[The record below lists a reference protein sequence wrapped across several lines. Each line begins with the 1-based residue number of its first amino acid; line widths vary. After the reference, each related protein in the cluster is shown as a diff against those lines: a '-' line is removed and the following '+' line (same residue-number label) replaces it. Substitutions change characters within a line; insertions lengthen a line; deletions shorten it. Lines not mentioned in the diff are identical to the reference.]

1 LSYTVTFGKAARS
14 KGGGVL
20 LGDEERPLPSRFG
33 TTMKY
38 RAGSSARPAP
48 IIASVSTWSA
58 P

>member
-1 LSYTVTFGKAARS
+1 VTFGKAARW

-20 LGDEERPLPSRFG
+20 LGDEERPLPSMFG

-38 RAGSSARPAP
+38 RCGSSARPAP
-48 IIASVSTWSA
+48 IIASVSVCCA